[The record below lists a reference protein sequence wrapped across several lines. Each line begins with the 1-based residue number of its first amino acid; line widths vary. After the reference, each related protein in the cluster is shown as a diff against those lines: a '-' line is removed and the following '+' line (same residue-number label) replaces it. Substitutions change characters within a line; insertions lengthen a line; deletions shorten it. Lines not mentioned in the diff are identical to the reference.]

1 MTGMDSISNIVDITN
16 YVLKEFGQPMHAF
29 DCNYLEGNEIN
40 VRRAADGEKIV
51 TLDSQE
57 YELNSNNLVICDGVK
72 AVALAG
78 VMGGL
83 NSEIRDTTS
92 AVMFESAKFAR
103 DNIRKLQEHWESSQM
118 QVQDTRKVLMNTQ
131 QSTE

>member
-103 DNIRKLQEHWESSQM
+103 DNIRKLQEHWESSLM